1 MLSAQTSC
9 KETGRNMRISAFD
22 DCRDTAEHKRRIG
35 ALARSPAVV
44 RRRFVLR
51 ASANPFNEKEKA
63 FWPKSKDELKSK
75 TTIFSRNLLYL
86 FNLRQFLKTLTGQ

>member
-9 KETGRNMRISAFD
+9 KETGRNMRTFGLD
-22 DCRDTAEHKRRIG
+22 DCRRTGEYKYRAG
-35 ALARSPAVV
+35 SLAKSPAVV

-63 FWPKSKDELKSK
+63 FWPKSKNELKSK

>member
-1 MLSAQTSC
+1 MF
-9 KETGRNMRISAFD
+9 AFD
-22 DCRDTAEHKRRIG
+22 DCRDTAEHKHRIG
-35 ALARSPAVV
+35 AWAKSPAVA
-44 RRRFVLR
+44 RRRFVLS
-51 ASANPFNEKEKA
+51 ASANPFNEKAKA

>member
-1 MLSAQTSC
+1 M
-9 KETGRNMRISAFD
+9 SAFD

-35 ALARSPAVV
+35 AWARSPVV
-44 RRRFVLR
+44 ARRRFVLR
-51 ASANPFNEKEKA
+51 ASANPFNVEAKA

>member
-1 MLSAQTSC
+1 MF
-9 KETGRNMRISAFD
+9 AFD

-35 ALARSPAVV
+35 AWAGSPAVV
-44 RRRFVLR
+44 RRRFAPR

-63 FWPKSKDELKSK
+63 FWPKSKNELKSK